1 MLGRP
6 QRFERRQRVAAA
18 KAIDHREALA
28 FLHSSRRRH
37 WQLLQRCNTWKGP
50 YPSGAC
56 HSLPLDFAS
65 KSFVIML
72 APASRAEL
80 RYFTRGS
87 KHSSGGSIQVRE
99 IYLRSDVPRGTAACY
114 APLEQQIS
122 EETKETTHNAW
133 KPLQQPQQ
141 PQQPQPLTIPRRAIE
156 CCQPRRGPT
165 SSLMPSP

>member
-1 MLGRP
+1 MSGAKG
-6 QRFERRQRVAAA
+6 FAAA

-37 WQLLQRCNTWKGP
+37 WHCCSAATRERVLTSAAHAIPFLWI
-50 YPSGAC
+50 
-56 HSLPLDFAS
+56 FAS
-65 KSFVIML
+65 KSFIIML

-133 KPLQQPQQ
+133 KPLPAAATAADDTA
-141 PQQPQPLTIPRRAIE
+141 PRHRMLSATSRAYLIPDAIALIYV
-156 CCQPRRGPT
+156 CQPC
-165 SSLMPSP
+165 LLC